1 MNGAHLFVVSILI
14 KVILIKGLL
23 HELSLLPGRL
33 PLEDLRVC
41 STDRPTCWRDYIN
54 LMLPGNASGAPGRSM
69 EMLLGG
75 GTPGTIRI

>member
-23 HELSLLPGRL
+23 HELSLPPGRL

-41 STDRPTCWRDYIN
+41 STDGGPPKKTH
-54 LMLPGNASGAPGRSM
+54 
-69 EMLLGG
+69 LLEGLYKSHVAW
-75 GTPGTIRI
+75 